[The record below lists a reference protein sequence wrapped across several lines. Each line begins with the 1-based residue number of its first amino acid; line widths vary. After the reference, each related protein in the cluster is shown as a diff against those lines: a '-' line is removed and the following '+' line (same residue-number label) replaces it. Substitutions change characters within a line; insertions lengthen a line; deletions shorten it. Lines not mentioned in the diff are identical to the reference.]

1 MCSREEY
8 ITEDVA
14 VNDWRSSLPAPMIS
28 KEGISFWSVLRQS
41 IGRDLTRITIPIVF
55 NEPLSFLQRLAEYM
69 EYYELLKTA
78 DQCDDEI
85 ERFEVTNF
93 VHLVSKGAIWV
104 CRRAIPA
111 FAIWLQFVAAFVI
124 STFAFNHLRLSKPFN
139 PLWFETF
146 ELDRQYYDELLEAV
160 HYYQQR
166 GISYIQKEDIRSLQ
180 GYRFVAEQVSHH
192 PPVSAFHVESDFYE
206 FCGTI
211 SPKLRFWG
219 STVEV
224 LPCGS
229 FMLKLL
235 RQNETY
241 MWNSVNVTVHNIV
254 MGKMYMNLI
263 GCLNTVQGKTI
274 RVAYGNWTALFATC
288 SEKSFEKN
296 YAEWLQANKAAFDE
310 ETPAE
315 VCLIIVVSLI
325 VGSKLLWKSRPRPI
339 NSKEI
344 YNFTSFT
351 LLMNDPDGLK
361 NYLPRTDSRFRPDIR
376 LLEKGHFEEAAKEK
390 ERLEVKQRQA
400 RALQKQLKM
409 QKQPKWFDAK
419 KSTDG
424 PSWVFNRQY
433 WSRDYDDCEDIF

>member
-85 ERFEVTNF
+85 ERFE
-93 VHLVSKGAIWV
+93 
-104 CRRAIPA
+104 
-111 FAIWLQFVAAFVI
+111 FVAAFVI

-146 ELDRQYYDELLEAV
+146 ELDRWQDE
-160 HYYQQR
+160 
-166 GISYIQKEDIRSLQ
+166 

-254 MGKMYMNLI
+254 MGKMYMNL
-263 GCLNTVQGKTI
+263 V
-274 RVAYGNWTALFATC
+274 R
-288 SEKSFEKN
+288 
-296 YAEWLQANKAAFDE
+296 
-310 ETPAE
+310 
-315 VCLIIVVSLI
+315 
-325 VGSKLLWKSRPRPI
+325 
-339 NSKEI
+339 
-344 YNFTSFT
+344 
-351 LLMNDPDGLK
+351 
-361 NYLPRTDSRFRPDIR
+361 
-376 LLEKGHFEEAAKEK
+376 
-390 ERLEVKQRQA
+390 
-400 RALQKQLKM
+400 
-409 QKQPKWFDAK
+409 
-419 KSTDG
+419 
-424 PSWVFNRQY
+424 
-433 WSRDYDDCEDIF
+433 

>member
-1 MCSREEY
+1 
-8 ITEDVA
+8 
-14 VNDWRSSLPAPMIS
+14 
-28 KEGISFWSVLRQS
+28 
-41 IGRDLTRITIPIVF
+41 
-55 NEPLSFLQRLAEYM
+55 
-69 EYYELLKTA
+69 
-78 DQCDDEI
+78 
-85 ERFEVTNF
+85 
-93 VHLVSKGAIWV
+93 
-104 CRRAIPA
+104 
-111 FAIWLQFVAAFVI
+111 
-124 STFAFNHLRLSKPFN
+124 
-139 PLWFETF
+139 
-146 ELDRQYYDELLEAV
+146 
-160 HYYQQR
+160 
-166 GISYIQKEDIRSLQ
+166 
-180 GYRFVAEQVSHH
+180 HH

-254 MGKMYMNLI
+254 MGKMYMNLEGRLSI
-263 GCLNTVQGKTI
+263 KSDSGKVFKINFTDGNDSSPAQNAFIEGRLCSSGKTI

-315 VCLIIVVSLI
+315 VSLI

-376 LLEKGHFEEAAKEK
+376 LLEKGQFEEAAKEK

-419 KSTDG
+419 TSTDG